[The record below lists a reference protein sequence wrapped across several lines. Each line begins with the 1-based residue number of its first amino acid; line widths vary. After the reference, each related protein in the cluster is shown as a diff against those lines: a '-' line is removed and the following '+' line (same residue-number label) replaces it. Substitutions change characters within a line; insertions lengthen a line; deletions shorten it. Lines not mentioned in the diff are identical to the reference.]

1 MLAPLVMRRQSAVIA
16 TRVGVT
22 AVAVVGLS
30 ACASLRPGP
39 EAAVEAARTAHLAQ
53 GTTQASDACAQLA
66 PLAVVELEVQQRCRA
81 SRRSSRARR
90 GSPES
95 KPVGAPHHST
105 GVEG

>member
-1 MLAPLVMRRQSAVIA
+1 MLAPMVMRRQSAVIA

-22 AVAVVGLS
+22 AVAVVGLL

-39 EAAVEAARTAHLAQ
+39 EADVEAARTAHLAQ

-66 PLAVVELEVQQRCRA
+66 PLAVGSMTVLAIYLRQ
-81 SRRSSRARR
+81 R

-95 KPVGAPHHST
+95 KPVGPRTTPPASRAD
-105 GVEG
+105 G